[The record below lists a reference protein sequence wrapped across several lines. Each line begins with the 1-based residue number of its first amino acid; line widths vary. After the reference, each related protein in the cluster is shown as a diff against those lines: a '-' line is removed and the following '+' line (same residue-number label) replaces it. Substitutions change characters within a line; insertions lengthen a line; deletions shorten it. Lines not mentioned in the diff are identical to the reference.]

1 MKTGLG
7 FILLI
12 LLFISL
18 CGCSDEIPIEN
29 VVSAS
34 EKNIFTQEYTEIS
47 DFFFK
52 EGFIGESK
60 DSIPIPKTNLF
71 MENDN
76 SLGFDYVTMFGMKG
90 NITFTLE
97 EGKVFSAT
105 FGSNSYIE
113 KNLYKHTLTAAN
125 QKIAKML
132 NVTLKEFD
140 YVGPEEMDEYES
152 LFSGKGILK
161 SVYETGDT
169 IITLSAIGT
178 NNEAV
183 ITVSQILK

>member
-1 MKTGLG
+1 MKTGLE
-7 FILLI
+7 FILLVLWFI
-12 LLFISL
+12 LL
-18 CGCSDEIPIEN
+18 CGCSNEIPIE
-29 VVSAS
+29 SIALKP
-34 EKNIFTQEYTEIS
+34 EKSIFTQEYIEIS
-47 DFFFK
+47 DCFFE
-52 EGFIGESK
+52 EGFIGKSK

-76 SLGFDYVTMFGMKG
+76 SLGFDYVTMFEMNG

-97 EGKVFSAT
+97 EGKVFSAS

-113 KNLYKHTLTAAN
+113 KNPYKHTLTATN

-132 NVTLKEFD
+132 NVSLKEFD
-140 YVGPEEMDEYES
+140 YVGPEEMDEYEA